1 MKKLTLI
8 LDETNW
14 LEATWVEE
22 ITIKVEGKED
32 SINTKQLHCESYS
45 GHPEHIAMLRAKA
58 LEFGTDLTEF
68 ETLIKQAEDAFVI
81 PTQEEL
87 DKELTEQ
94 RIQEYKAYLARTDY
108 IVTKI
113 AEAQALGEDIAIL
126 LSKYAVELQ
135 QRKEAR
141 AFIGANL

>member
-1 MKKLTLI
+1 MIKIKSFI

-14 LEATWVEE
+14 LEVTWVNENDE
-22 ITIKVEGKED
+22 QI
-32 SINTKQLHCESYS
+32 HCESFS

-68 ETLIKQAEDAFVI
+68 ETLIKQAEDVFVM

-94 RIQEYKAYLARTDY
+94 KIQEYKAYLANTDY

-113 AEAQALGEDIAIL
+113 AEAQALNKDVASLLTIYEDQL
-126 LSKYAVELQ
+126 LKRE
-135 QRKEAR
+135 EAR
-141 AFIGANL
+141 TFINVNS

>member
-22 ITIKVEGKED
+22 IIIKVEGKED

-68 ETLIKQAEDAFVI
+68 ETLIKQAEDAFVM

-87 DKELTEQ
+87 DKELTKQ
-94 RIQEYKAYLARTDY
+94 KIQEYKAYLASTNY
-108 IVTKI
+108 IVTNI
-113 AEAQALGEDIAIL
+113 AEAQALGEDTAIL

-135 QRKEAR
+135 QRKEVR
-141 AFIGANL
+141 EFIGANS